1 MVQVE
6 IPGVLIREELG
17 RGAYSVVYRA
27 EREGRNYAVK
37 VPLRAVA
44 RDESVVRAFAREAT
58 ILACI
63 NHPNIAR
70 VRAAGHTADH
80 PFLIMDMIE
89 GESLKARIAEGPLGI
104 AEATRVA
111 LDVASALSE
120 AHRRG
125 LVHQD
130 VKPANIMIGPD
141 GKATL
146 LDFGLMTRAGG
157 PPTDR
162 AVGTVLFGAPEQTGM
177 LRRPVEPRSDL
188 YALGAVLHT
197 CLAGSPPFQAGDT
210 AELLRLHAVA
220 TPRPLTQVRAD
231 VPAEL
236 AAVVTRLL
244 AKDPD
249 DRFPSALDVVAALTP
264 LAPGVAGLARPPV
277 DQAAAA
283 GAGDPDLL
291 VRGRHVGRR
300 HERALLRQ
308 AWARCLTA
316 QRRTPGERCTAGERS
331 TAGQR
336 WTVGERGV
344 VTVVGEAG
352 AGKTLLIQDL
362 LAAPGPAATPPGTPP
377 GPADG
382 PADGPAEAPGAGPV
396 VLRGRCAA
404 NGSAPLALLH
414 DLIDGYLRGLASLP
428 EPRRREL
435 LARMVSAAG
444 PDAAL
449 LARVHPLF
457 ARAWDVDR
465 PAREPEAG
473 EPRLRAAAAGF
484 LSRLAIRSHGLV
496 IWVDDAHWLGPADR
510 QILEDLTASTDP
522 APLLLVNATRDPR
535 LRVAAGSATS
545 WDITLGPLDEH
556 EVAEVIRD
564 YLGEITDHAFARDV
578 AVRSSGNPLAVAEYV
593 RAVIDA
599 GLVRPDWGRFVL
611 DRTGLDSLPL
621 PEEVLDL
628 IRHRV
633 HALSPTAAAV
643 LGVAAV
649 IGRGFDL
656 ALLTAASGQSSAAIS
671 MATAEAQAR
680 QLAARGRDGTWSF
693 VHDCVHEALLSTMS
707 PWERII
713 AHRRVVEALDTVGP
727 RGDGASGD
735 GASGDGHL
743 YELARHAIAGRIAPQ
758 RRFRLASAAAAA
770 ALATPAPYEA
780 VALYRAAQAA
790 ADEAGVEPD
799 AAFEEGFALASART
813 LAPADARTHFTRAL
827 RTQTDPRRRARALLE
842 LAGVEFAEFRTAAAL
857 DYVHRGLAE
866 IGRGLPANPAAMA
879 AVSVGRWAAG
889 MACRRPWTGFGAA
902 RGECREL
909 HEIRCRLYEIGILSE
924 WISGRIGPMLAFMM
938 SAVHPSQRL
947 GSGEEYVRSHGC
959 FVLVAADFRR
969 ARVVERGVSRLRE
982 LVADSDDPVL
992 RAEAYLYTS
1001 AALLFAGRNVAGER
1015 DSEDTFRRA
1024 HRWIETFFFTSS
1036 YSILVRS
1043 LALRGH
1049 DREAWASCETRPHGD
1064 RVQADLAILR
1074 ARLARTLRYPPV
1086 PHPGLGALDDESE
1099 VERIRRYL
1107 ICSDVAELEVEDDDF
1122 GPTFDAAVEMGDAV
1136 VQPSWRVPRFFRKF
1150 WITRARGR
1158 LEQARAAPPGPVRAR
1173 RHRTAHAALREARRA
1188 ADYPPF
1194 AADLQVLRAV
1204 DRQLAGDHAGALDL
1218 VDAAERAARTLDLP
1232 RVRFDALLERAR
1244 CLRALDE
1251 PDRATTEAELAAT
1264 VAARYGWIG
1273 REHRV
1278 YREFE
1283 LTERGLSFAE
1293 ASGAASPATASRD
1306 RRRLDA
1312 VLQVSAA
1319 AGRETTPQAVAT
1331 VALDEIISIL
1341 GADRALLLLPD
1352 PADREGDS
1360 GRLRLYAERHA
1371 DQSDERAA
1379 DGEPGGG
1386 QDGGPREGSDE
1397 PPRGIAMTVV
1407 ERVQAEQRPLVVTG
1421 TDEGAALGSQ
1431 SAVQY
1436 GLRSILAAPVPIDG
1450 GRSGVI
1456 YVDSRVAKG
1465 LFNSDDARILITLA
1479 KQVGLSLNMAEAARL
1494 QAVVAAERRQRD
1506 LAETMRNVTLQATST
1521 LNTREILGRVL
1532 TAAGPVLPFDVA
1544 WVLTRVGGTVR
1555 ISSTHG
1561 EVADGL
1567 VGTEL
1572 RPAPGGPI
1580 ARAFDHG
1587 EVLATADAM
1596 ALPGGGRGARSW
1608 LAAPVPLRESIE
1620 MVVVLASRTPDCY
1633 SETRIQIA
1641 QTIIDQV
1648 VIGYQN
1654 AWLFEKVQ
1662 RLAATDQLTGL
1673 ASRRHFLE
1681 RADHLYAAQAAAGRP
1696 VCAAMVDIDHFKR
1709 VNDAYG
1715 HLVGDE
1721 VLTEVARRIRRAF
1734 RDDDLIG
1741 RIGGEEF
1748 AVLMSG
1754 PVTTAE
1760 SLGQR
1765 LRNALARDPIDTS
1778 AGPLD
1783 IRLSVGLTAR
1793 SPADGSLRDLLARA
1807 DAALYEAKHGGR
1819 DRVAVQLR

>member
-1 MVQVE
+1 MVQLE

-17 RGAYSVVYRA
+17 RGSYSVVYRA

-37 VPLRAVA
+37 VPLRAMA
-44 RDESVVRAFAREAT
+44 RDETVVRTFAREAT
-58 ILACI
+58 ILACLH
-63 NHPNIAR
+63 HPNIAR
-70 VRAAGHTADH
+70 IRAAGHTADH
-80 PFLIMDMIE
+80 PFLIMDLIE
-89 GESLKARIAEGPLGI
+89 GDSLKARIAAGPLGI
-104 AEATRVA
+104 AEAIRVA

-130 VKPANIMIGPD
+130 VKPANIMIGSD

-177 LRRPVEPRSDL
+177 LRRPIEPRSDL

-197 CLAGSPPFQAGDT
+197 CLAGSPPFQAADT
-210 AELLRLHAVA
+210 AELLRMHAVA

-249 DRFPSALDVVAALTP
+249 DRYQSALDVVAALTP
-264 LAPGVAGLARPPV
+264 LAPGAPTAAHPTAAHPTV
-277 DQAAAA
+277 DRAAVT
-283 GAGDPDLL
+283 GAGDPDML

-300 HERALLRQ
+300 REGALLRQ
-308 AWARCLTA
+308 AWTRCL
-316 QRRTPGERCTAGERS
+316 AGERGP
-331 TAGQR
+331 T
-336 WTVGERGV
+336 GERSPTGERGPTGECGV
-344 VTVVGEAG
+344 VTVIGEAG

-362 LAAPGPAATPPGTPP
+362 LAAHGPV
-377 GPADG
+377 DG
-382 PADGPAEAPGAGPV
+382 PVQGPLI
-396 VLRGRCAA
+396 LRGRCAA

-414 DLIDGYLRGLASLP
+414 DLIDGYLRGLPAVP
-428 EPRRREL
+428 EPRRRDL
-435 LARMVSAAG
+435 VARMVSAAG

-449 LARVHPLF
+449 LARVHPLL
-457 ARAWDVDR
+457 ARVLEVDR
-465 PAREPEAG
+465 TAGEPEAG
-473 EPRLRAAAAGF
+473 EPRLRSAAVGF
-484 LSRLAIRSHGLV
+484 LSRLALRCHGLV

-522 APLLLVNATRDPR
+522 APLLLINSTRDPA

-545 WDITLGPLDEH
+545 WEITLGPLREH

-578 AVRSSGNPLAVAEYV
+578 AVRSSGNPLAVVEYV

-621 PEEVLDL
+621 PDEVLDL

-633 HALSPTAAAV
+633 HALNPTAAAV

-656 ALLTAASGQSSAAIS
+656 ALLTAASGQTSAAIS
-671 MATAEAQAR
+671 MATAEAQAH

-707 PWERII
+707 PQERLA
-713 AHRRVVEALDTVGP
+713 AHRRVVDVLDDLGANDLGP
-727 RGDGASGD
+727 NGDGPNGD
-735 GASGDGHL
+735 VANGDGHL
-743 YELARHAIAGRIAPQ
+743 YELARHAIAGRIAPD
-758 RRFRLASAAAAA
+758 RRFRLTSTAAAA

-780 VALYRAAQAA
+780 VALFRAAQTA
-790 ADEAGVEPD
+790 ADEAGLEPD
-799 AAFEEGFALASART
+799 AEFEEGFALACART

-827 RTQTDPRRRARALLE
+827 RSQADPRRRARALLE

-857 DYVHRGLAE
+857 EYVHRGLAE

-879 AVSVGRWAAG
+879 AVSMGRWAAG
-889 MACRRPWTGFGAA
+889 MACRRRWTGFGAA
-902 RGECREL
+902 RGEGREL

-924 WISGRIGPMLAFMM
+924 WLSGRIGPMLAFMM
-938 SAVHPSQRL
+938 AAVHPTQRL
-947 GSGEEYVRSHGC
+947 GSGEEYLRSHGC

-969 ARVVERGVSRLRE
+969 ARVVERGVSRLRD
-982 LVADSDDPVL
+982 LVADSEDPVL

-1001 AALLFAGRNVAGER
+1001 AALLFLGRNVAGER

-1049 DREAWASCETRPHGD
+1049 DREAWARCEARPHAD

-1086 PHPGLGALDDESE
+1086 PHPGLGALDGEPE
-1099 VERIRRYL
+1099 TERIRRYL
-1107 ICSDVAELEVEDDDF
+1107 ICSDVAELEIEDDDF
-1122 GPTFDAAVEMGDAV
+1122 GPTFDAAIAVGDDV
-1136 VQPSWRVPRFFRKF
+1136 VQPSWRVPGFFRQF
-1150 WITRARGR
+1150 WVTRARGR
-1158 LEQARAAPPGPVRAR
+1158 LEQARAAPPGPVRTQ
-1173 RHRTAHAALREARRA
+1173 RHRAARRA
-1188 ADYPPF
+1188 LRAARQAAAYPPF
-1194 AADLQVLRAV
+1194 AADLRVLRAV
-1204 DRQLAGDHAGALDL
+1204 DRQLAGDHGGALDL
-1218 VDAAERAARTLDLP
+1218 LDAAERAARTLDLP

-1251 PDRATTEAELAAT
+1251 PERATTEAELAAKL
-1264 VAARYGWIG
+1264 AARYGWIG
-1273 REHRV
+1273 REHKV

-1319 AGRETTPQAVAT
+1319 AGRETTPESVAT

-1352 PADREGDS
+1352 PADRQRDS

-1371 DQSDERAA
+1371 EQTDDLEPDE
-1379 DGEPGGG
+1379 
-1386 QDGGPREGSDE
+1386 GPREGPREGPDGQ
-1397 PPRGIAMTVV
+1397 PHDGPRGIAMTVV

-1436 GLRSILAAPVPIDG
+1436 GLRSILAAPVPVDG

-1465 LFNSDDARILITLA
+1465 LFDSDDARILITLA

-1532 TAAGPVLPFDVA
+1532 TAAGHLLPFDVA
-1544 WVLTRVGGTVR
+1544 WVLTRVAGTVR

-1561 EVADGL
+1561 EVADGV

-1572 RPAPGGPI
+1572 RLAADGPI
-1580 ARAFDHG
+1580 ARAFDCG
-1587 EVLATADAM
+1587 ELVATADAM
-1596 ALPGGGRGARSW
+1596 DLPGGGQTARSW

-1641 QTIIDQV
+1641 QTMIDQV

-1681 RADHLYAAQAAAGRP
+1681 RADHVFAAHGAADRP
-1696 VCAAMVDIDHFKR
+1696 VNAAMIDIDHFKR
-1709 VNDAYG
+1709 VNDAHG
-1715 HLVGDE
+1715 HFVGDE
-1721 VLTEVARRIRRAF
+1721 VLTEVAQRIRRAF
-1734 RDDDLIG
+1734 RDEDLIG
-1741 RIGGEEF
+1741 RVGGEEF

-1760 SLGQR
+1760 ALGQR
-1765 LRNALARDPIDTS
+1765 LRDALAQTPIETS
-1778 AGPLD
+1778 VGPLD
-1783 IRLSVGLTAR
+1783 IRLSVGLAPR
-1793 SPADGSLRDLLARA
+1793 SPGDASLRDLLARA

-1819 DRVAVQLR
+1819 DRVAVQIR

>member
-1 MVQVE
+1 MAQVE

-63 NHPNIAR
+63 NQPNIAR

-80 PFLIMDMIE
+80 PFLIMDLVE
-89 GESLKARIAEGPLGI
+89 GDSLKSRIAAGPLGV
-104 AEATRVA
+104 AETTRVA
-111 LDVASALSE
+111 RDVASALSE

-157 PPTDR
+157 QPQDR

-188 YALGAVLHT
+188 YALGAVIYT
-197 CLAGSPPFQAGDT
+197 CLAGSPPFEAGDT

-231 VPAEL
+231 VPAQL
-236 AAVVTRLL
+236 AAVVARLL

-249 DRFPSALDVVAALTP
+249 DRYQSALDVVAALAP
-264 LAPGVAGLARPPV
+264 LTPGVAGPSQPTGGR
-277 DQAAAA
+277 AAAA
-283 GAGDPDLL
+283 GASETDTR
-291 VRGRHVGRR
+291 VRCRHIGRR
-300 HERALLRQ
+300 NERAVLRQ
-308 AWARCLTA
+308 AWTRCLA
-316 QRRTPGERCTAGERS
+316 
-331 TAGQR
+331 
-336 WTVGERGV
+336 GERGV

-352 AGKTLLIQDL
+352 AGKTFLIQDL
-362 LAAPGPAATPPGTPP
+362 LASQGT
-377 GPADG
+377 ADG
-382 PADGPAEAPGAGPV
+382 PV
-396 VLRGRCAA
+396 ILRGRCAA
-404 NGSAPLALLH
+404 SVSAPLALLH
-414 DLIDGYLRGLASLP
+414 DLIDGYFRGLAAVP
-428 EPRRREL
+428 ESRRRDL
-435 LARMVSAAG
+435 VARAVSAAG
-444 PDAAL
+444 TDAAL
-449 LARVHPLF
+449 LARVHPLL
-457 ARAWDVDR
+457 ARALGVDR
-465 PAREPEAG
+465 AAGEPEAG
-473 EPRLRAAAAGF
+473 EPRFRSAAVGF
-484 LSRLAIRSHGLV
+484 LSRLAIRSRGMV
-496 IWVDDAHWLGPADR
+496 IWVDDAHWLGPTDR
-510 QILEDLTASTDP
+510 RVLEDLTASTDP
-522 APLLLVNATRDPR
+522 APLLIINSTRDPS
-535 LRVAAGSATS
+535 LRVAAGSATA
-545 WDITLGPLDEH
+545 WDITLGPLNEH

-564 YLGEITDHAFARDV
+564 YLGEITDRAFARDV
-578 AVRSSGNPLAVAEYV
+578 SVRSSGNPLAVAEYV

-599 GLVRPDWGRFVL
+599 GLVRPDWGRFTL

-633 HALSPTAAAV
+633 NALSPTAASV

-649 IGRGFDL
+649 IGRGFEL
-656 ALLTAASGQSSAAIS
+656 ALLTAASGRTSAAIS
-671 MATAEAQAR
+671 MATAEAEAH
-680 QLAARGRDGTWSF
+680 QLAACSRNGTWSF

-707 PWERII
+707 PQERTA
-713 AHRRVVEALDTVGP
+713 AHRRVVEVLDADSA
-727 RGDGASGD
+727 RADGRP
-735 GASGDGHL
+735 
-743 YELARHAIAGRIAPQ
+743 YELARHAIAGQIAPD
-758 RRFRLASAAAAA
+758 RRFRLTAAAAAA

-780 VALYRAAQAA
+780 VAFYRAAQTA
-790 ADEAGVEPD
+790 ADEAGLEPD
-799 AAFEEGFALASART
+799 ADFEEGFALASART

-827 RTQTDPRRRARALLE
+827 RSQSDPRRRARAFLE

-857 DYVHRGLAE
+857 EYVHRGLAE
-866 IGRGLPANPAAMA
+866 IGRGIPANPAATA
-879 AVSVGRWAAG
+879 AVSVGRWAVG
-889 MACRRPWTGFGAA
+889 MACRRPWTGFGRA
-902 RGECREL
+902 RGDRREL

-924 WISGRIGPMLAFMM
+924 WVSGRVGPMLAFMM
-938 SAVHPSQRL
+938 SAVGPSQRL
-947 GSGEEYVRSHGC
+947 GSGEEYLRTHGC
-959 FVLVAADFRR
+959 FILVAADFRR
-969 ARVVERGVSRLRE
+969 ARVVERGVTRLRD

-992 RAEAYLYTS
+992 RAEAFLYTS
-1001 AALLFAGRNVAGER
+1001 AALLFLGRNVAGER

-1024 HRWIETFFFTSS
+1024 SRWIETFFFTSS

-1049 DREAWASCETRPHGD
+1049 DREAWNSCEIRPHGD
-1064 RVQADLAILR
+1064 RVQADLATLR

-1086 PHPGLGALDDESE
+1086 PHPGLGALDAEPE
-1099 VERIRRYL
+1099 AERLRRYL
-1107 ICSDVAELEVEDDDF
+1107 ICSDVAELEIEDDEF
-1122 GPTFDAAVEMGDAV
+1122 GPAFDAAVEAGDAV
-1136 VQPSWRVPRFFRKF
+1136 FLHPWRVPGFFRKF
-1150 WITRARGR
+1150 WITKARGR
-1158 LEQARAAPPGPVRAR
+1158 LEQARAAPPGPVRAQR
-1173 RHRTAHAALREARRA
+1173 RRAAQRALREARSA
-1188 ADYPPF
+1188 GAYPPF
-1194 AADLQVLRAV
+1194 AADLRILRAI

-1218 VDAAERAARTLDLP
+1218 LDAAERTARTLDLP

-1251 PDRATTEAELAAT
+1251 SDRASIEAELAAK

-1273 REHRV
+1273 REHKV

-1293 ASGAASPATASRD
+1293 ATGAASPATASRD

-1319 AGRETTPQAVAT
+1319 AGRETTPESVAT

-1352 PADREGDS
+1352 PADRERDA

-1371 DQSDERAA
+1371 EQDDDLGPDE
-1379 DGEPGGG
+1379 GV
-1386 QDGGPREGSDE
+1386 
-1397 PPRGIAMTVV
+1397 RGIATTVV
-1407 ERVQAEQRPLVVTG
+1407 ERVQAEQQPLVVTG

-1431 SAVQY
+1431 SAVQF
-1436 GLRSILAAPVPIDG
+1436 GLRSILAAPVPFDE

-1465 LFNSDDARILITLA
+1465 LFNEEDARILITLA
-1479 KQVGLSLNMAEAARL
+1479 KQVGLSLSMAEAARL

-1532 TAAGPVLPFDVA
+1532 AAARHVLPFDVA
-1544 WVLTRVGGTVR
+1544 WVLTRVSGTVR
-1555 ISSTHG
+1555 ITSAHG
-1561 EVADGL
+1561 EVADSV

-1572 RPAPGGPI
+1572 RLAAGGPI
-1580 ARAFDHG
+1580 ARAFDRH
-1587 EVLATADAM
+1587 EVVATDDTIE
-1596 ALPGGGRGARSW
+1596 LPGGGQAARSW
-1608 LAAPVPLRESIE
+1608 LAAPVPLRESVE

-1633 SETRIQIA
+1633 RETRIQIA
-1641 QTIIDQV
+1641 QTMIDQA

-1654 AWLFEKVQ
+1654 ARLFEKVQ
-1662 RLAATDQLTGL
+1662 RHAATDQLTGL

-1681 RADHLYAAQAAAGRP
+1681 QAEHAFAAHAAAGRP
-1696 VCAAMVDIDHFKR
+1696 VSAAMIDIDHFKR
-1709 VNDAYG
+1709 VNDTHG
-1715 HLVGDE
+1715 HFVGDE
-1721 VLTEVARRIRRAF
+1721 VLTEVARRIRLAF
-1734 RDDDLIG
+1734 REEDIIG
-1741 RIGGEEF
+1741 RVGGEEF

-1760 SLGQR
+1760 ALGQR
-1765 LRNALARDPIDTS
+1765 LRNALAQDPIDTS
-1778 AGPLD
+1778 VGPLD
-1783 IRLSVGLTAR
+1783 IRLSVGLTPR
-1793 SPADGSLRDLLARA
+1793 SSGDTSLRDLLARA
-1807 DAALYEAKHGGR
+1807 DNALYTAKRGGR
-1819 DRVAVQLR
+1819 DRVAVQVGRTTAASG